1 MRVHVLLV
9 SLGLA
14 GCMTPSYYDVHVR
27 DPAKVTATVTPY
39 QEETATLDPN
49 AREAE
54 VKVAERPFLFGV
66 TFPAYSTRLE
76 RAADGAVV
84 FRFVTSDQSADE
96 SAVLLGGDG
105 RTKLVIPTAE
115 GGREPSGFFHGVM
128 PLSRTSDQQ
137 GYHLRFRPTH
147 DTRRDLGQ
155 DVHVDISL
163 WTPKDNVVAVVRQ
176 ERPPR
181 FFLWMGVA
189 IATAMIA
196 GGSYIAYPDDRGGQG
211 VRYAIGLPLV
221 GVGLLAGGW
230 STAMLLRDDRS
241 VPIRPDD
248 AHGRP

>member
-1 MRVHVLLV
+1 MRALLLFA

-39 QEETATLDPN
+39 LEETATLDPTG
-49 AREAE
+49 RTAE
-54 VKVAERPFLFGV
+54 VKVEAREMFGA
-66 TFPAYSTRLE
+66 TFPAYATRLE
-76 RAADGAVV
+76 RADDGSVV

-96 SAVLLGGDG
+96 SAVLLGADG

-115 GGREPSGFFHGVM
+115 GGESPPGFFHGVM
-128 PLSRTSDQQ
+128 PLSRASGQQ
-137 GYHLRFRPTH
+137 GYHVRFRPTYEI
-147 DTRRDLGQ
+147 RRDLGQ

-163 WTPKDNVVAVVRQ
+163 WTPNDNVVAVVRQ

-181 FFLWMGVA
+181 TLLWMGVA
-189 IATAMIA
+189 IATAMVA

-211 VRYAIGLPLV
+211 LRYGIGLPLV